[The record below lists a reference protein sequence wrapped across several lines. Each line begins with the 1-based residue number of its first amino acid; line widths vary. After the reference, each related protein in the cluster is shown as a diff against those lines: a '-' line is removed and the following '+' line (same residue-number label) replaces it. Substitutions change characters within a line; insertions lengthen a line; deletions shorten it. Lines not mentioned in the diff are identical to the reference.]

1 MRAEVEQAI
10 AQLQGNRPD
19 GVERALALLQN
30 TVYSFSMKV
39 CGHRQDAEDTMQETL
54 LKAMGYLRRFDNPR
68 ALAVWLYKVAKN
80 HCLMSRRRSK
90 YAPKQDLSLEELM
103 PDRTQLEKLHAAAQ
117 ENPEQA
123 LLRSEN
129 RQVVQKAVLQIPPS
143 YRLVLVLHDME
154 GLSTAEVAQVLGIR
168 EGTVRVRLHRAR
180 VFLRNQLARTP
191 ARGKRLPEKSRRP
204 RGCKELFAELS
215 DYLDG
220 ALDDALCDEL
230 EKHLDGCA
238 PCETFLDSLEQTVEQ
253 CRLHTSTRLNPR
265 AAARTRKAL
274 LEEYQ
279 QVLASRRKGA
289 TT

>member
-1 MRAEVEQAI
+1 MRTEVEKAV

-19 GVERALALLQN
+19 GGERALALLQN

-80 HCLMSRRRSK
+80 HCLTARRRSK
-90 YAPKQDLSLEELM
+90 YAPQQDLSLEELM
-103 PDRTQLEKLHAAAQ
+103 PDRKELEKLHAAAQ
-117 ENPEQA
+117 ENPEQS
-123 LLRSEN
+123 LLRAEN
-129 RQVVQKAVLQIPPS
+129 RAAVQKAVLQIPPS

-154 GLSTAEVAQVLGIR
+154 GLSTTEVAQVLGVR

-180 VFLRNQLARTP
+180 VFLRNQLARTS
-191 ARGKRLPEKSRRP
+191 ARGKRLPEKRRRP

-220 ALDDALCDEL
+220 ALDDTLCDEL
-230 EKHLDGCA
+230 EKHLDSCA
-238 PCETFLDSLEQTVEQ
+238 PCQTFLGSLERTVQQ
-253 CRLHTSTRLNPR
+253 CRRHTSTRLNPR

-274 LEEYQ
+274 LDEYQ
-279 QVLASRRKGA
+279 QVLAFRRKA
-289 TT
+289 ANT